1 MDDAANKSQSII
13 DVSADTGTNLTAPLS
28 ASTDNILL
36 HLAIGTSAAT
46 GEAFMKALVKSLAAA
61 LGVKW
66 AFVTE
71 FASVP
76 GRVRMLAYWMRDDF
90 ARCVEYDLRGTP
102 CEAVL
107 RGETVHYERGVHQLF
122 PNDAWI
128 VRDRIESFLAV
139 PMVLADG
146 TVIGHLAAADDRPI
160 RGLSRDLSI
169 FRIFGARAAAE
180 FQRQQSQRE
189 LVANEQRLA
198 TILATT
204 LDAVLTI
211 DAQHRIVMFNP
222 AAERIWRCSAEWA
235 VGQPVDR
242 FIDQRDRRLFLG
254 CLERTRTNDAGSI
267 WLPEGLRGER
277 ADGAAF
283 PIEATLSP
291 LTLDEQR
298 LVTIILRDVSDRSVE
313 QSALAALQ
321 SENRQL
327 VELLT
332 RTDEST
338 CIVGAHPSI
347 RTLLTAVDQVAR
359 ADTTVLIFGETGVGK
374 EGVARA
380 VHSASPRR
388 LRPLI
393 TVNCATLPV
402 ELIESEL
409 FGHERGAFTGATTMR
424 KGRFELADG
433 GTLFLDEVGELSLSA
448 QARLLRVLQE
458 RTFER
463 VGGMSSI
470 DVDVRVI
477 AATNRNLVEQ
487 VAAGHFRRDLYY
499 RLSVFPLEVPPLRAR
514 KDDIPALVSHFLSQ
528 FSRKLM
534 KPLIGVNPASMA
546 RLNRYDW
553 PGNIRELRN
562 VLERAA
568 ILGSGPVLE
577 ISQAMI
583 NPAETSDAMADHS
596 RLLDDVLRAHVVR
609 ALDDCSGI
617 IEGARGAAAA
627 LGVKPST
634 LRHRMKMLGI
644 RKPSDEFA
652 RPESA
657 QSGMESQ

>member
-1 MDDAANKSQSII
+1 MDDAAQKSQSVN
-13 DVSADTGTNLTAPLS
+13 VSADFVANLTEPPS
-28 ASTDNILL
+28 GSTDSILL
-36 HLAIGTSAAT
+36 HLAEGTSTAT
-46 GEAFMKALVKSLAAA
+46 GDAFMKALVKSLAAA

-76 GRVRMLAYWMRDDF
+76 GRVRMLAYWMRGEF
-90 ARCVEYDLRGTP
+90 ARCVEYDLKGTP

-107 RGETVHYERGVHQLF
+107 RGETVHYERGAHQLF

-128 VRDRIESFLAV
+128 VRDQIESFLAV
-139 PMVLADG
+139 PMVLANG
-146 TVIGHLAAADDRPI
+146 EVIGHLAAADDRPI
-160 RGLSRDLSI
+160 SRLGRDLSI

-180 FQRQQSQRE
+180 FQRQQTLKE
-189 LVANEQRLA
+189 LVANEQRLT

-211 DAQHRIVMFNP
+211 DAQRRIVMFNA
-222 AAERIWRCSAEWA
+222 AAERIWQCSADWA
-235 VGQPVDR
+235 AGQPVDR
-242 FIDQRDRRLFLG
+242 FIIQRDRRLFLG
-254 CLERTRTNDAGSI
+254 CLARACTDDAGSI
-267 WLPEGLRGER
+267 WLPEGLHAQR

-291 LTLDEQR
+291 LTLGEQR
-298 LVTIILRDVSDRSVE
+298 LVTIILRDVSERSFE

-327 VELLT
+327 VEVLT
-332 RTDEST
+332 RADEST
-338 CIVGAHPSI
+338 CIVGSHPSI

-374 EGVARA
+374 EGIARA
-380 VHSASPRR
+380 VHAASPRR
-388 LRPLI
+388 SRPLI
-393 TVNCATLPV
+393 TVNCATMPV

-463 VGGMSSI
+463 VGGMCSI

-499 RLSVFPLEVPPLRAR
+499 RLSVFPLEVPPLRTR
-514 KDDIPALVSHFLSQ
+514 KDDIPALVGHFLSQ

-534 KPLIGVNPASMA
+534 KPLKGVTPSSMA
-546 RLNRYDW
+546 RLIRHDW

-568 ILGSGPVLE
+568 VLGSGPVLE
-577 ISQAMI
+577 ISHAMI
-583 NPAETSDAMADHS
+583 ELAGCSDAIKVHS
-596 RLLDDVLRAHVVR
+596 PVLDDVLREHVIR
-609 ALDDCSGI
+609 TLENCNGI
-617 IEGARGAAAA
+617 IEGARGAAAV

-634 LRHRMKMLGI
+634 LRHRMKMLEI
-644 RKPSDEFA
+644 KKLTTA
-652 RPESA
+652 IVRPAPA
-657 QSGMESQ
+657 QPEMESK